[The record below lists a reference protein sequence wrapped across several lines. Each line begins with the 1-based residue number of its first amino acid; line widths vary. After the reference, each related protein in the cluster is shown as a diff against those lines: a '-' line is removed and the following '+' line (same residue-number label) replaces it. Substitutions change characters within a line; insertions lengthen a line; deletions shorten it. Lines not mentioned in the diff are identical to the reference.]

1 MNTLAWIFRIL
12 ILLVLIILAIPNTV
26 MTRLTLPGDSFIEL
40 PLIVFLFGFLALGIA
55 FGVLILLPK
64 YIRLKWNVRKLNK
77 EIEAQKSH
85 LTSLAV
91 TTKATTDV
99 PMIM

>member
-12 ILLVLIILAIPNTV
+12 ILLVLIILAIPNTA
-26 MTRLTLPGDSFIEL
+26 MTRLTLLGDSFIEL
-40 PLIVFLFGFLALGIA
+40 PLIVFLFGFLVLGIA

-64 YIRLKWNVRKLNK
+64 YIGLKWNVRKLNK
-77 EIEAQKSH
+77 EIEAKKSH
-85 LTSLAV
+85 LTSVAV
-91 TTKATTDV
+91 TTKATADV